1 MPGPAAWALSRDT
14 GEVDSGPEAVL
25 IQLGDLHVGAEW
37 VGIDPLQ
44 RLSATVDAVRR
55 LDLEV
60 SAVLVLGDLVEHAT
74 DAEYTKARTEL
85 ERLDAPIHAAM
96 GNCDHRER
104 LRRHFGFPP
113 ANGAPLHYTTDL
125 GPIRLIVLDT
135 TIADQDAG
143 RLDVQSLA
151 WLERQLSTFPDTP
164 TLLAMH
170 HPPLLT
176 GSAAWDCIALDADSR
191 AGLAKTLGRHPQVRQ
206 ILGAHLHRPLQTQFA
221 GRPLLVAPSTYVQ
234 FPLRLAAVEL
244 DPGDEPPGYVAHMIT
259 HDAQLISSFQTV
271 SA

>member
-191 AGLAKTLGRHPQVRQ
+191 AGLAKTLGRHEQLSNVVDLAMKTSTP
-206 ILGAHLHRPLQTQFA
+206 AWSSAA
-221 GRPLLVAPSTYVQ
+221 GQ
-234 FPLRLAAVEL
+234 
-244 DPGDEPPGYVAHMIT
+244 
-259 HDAQLISSFQTV
+259 
-271 SA
+271 